1 MLYRFYFEEV
11 VSGRKSNLISELND
25 LTVLNKQR
33 DLTNTELGKLIAMH
47 LEDLEEFVANAKRTG
62 HVGLVQLGGQ

>member
-11 VSGRKSNLISELND
+11 VSGRRSNLISELND

-62 HVGLVQLGGQ
+62 HVGLVQLRGH

>member
-11 VSGRKSNLISELND
+11 VSGRRSNLISELND

-47 LEDLEEFVANAKRTG
+47 LEELEEFVANVRRTG
-62 HVGLVQLGGQ
+62 HFGLV